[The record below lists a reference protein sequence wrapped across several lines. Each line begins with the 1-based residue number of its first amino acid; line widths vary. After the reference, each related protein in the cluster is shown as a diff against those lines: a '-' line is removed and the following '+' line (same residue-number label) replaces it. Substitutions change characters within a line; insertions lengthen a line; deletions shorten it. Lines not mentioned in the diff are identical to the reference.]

1 MAASNSQ
8 GVANEAIT
16 LMGDNQPL
24 VTAGAPN
31 FDNSPAGEALQELY
45 TPTVLAVAR
54 DFGWDFAR
62 NTATLGLSGNAAPD
76 PNWTYEY
83 VYPGNGVEVW
93 QLLPSVLVDT
103 NNPLPIRWAVGNN
116 LVNNVQT
123 KVIWSK
129 QQNALANYNNAP
141 QESTWDAL
149 FLDTVVRRLAA
160 ALSTAIAGKADTAA
174 MFNETSS
181 AVEQVNESRGG

>member
-1 MAASNSQ
+1 MAASSQ
-8 GVANEAIT
+8 AVANEAIT
-16 LMGDNQPL
+16 LMGGNQPL
-24 VTAGAPN
+24 VPAGAPN

-62 NTATLGLSGNAAPD
+62 NTAVLALSGNTPAD
-76 PNWTYEY
+76 PNWPLEY
-83 VYPGNGVEVW
+83 LYPGNGVEVW
-93 QLLPSVLVDT
+93 QLIPAVLADK
-103 NNPLPIRWAVGNN
+103 NNPLPIRWTVGNT
-116 LVNNVQT
+116 LVSNAQT
-123 KVIWSK
+123 KVIWTNLAS
-129 QQNALANYNNAP
+129 AIANYNNAP
-141 QESTWDAL
+141 TESTWDPL